1 MTPCVISAYP
11 APWKVK
17 VSSPHPM
24 GPVVMSGPGVRAIA
38 GGPVGTVAD
47 GELVAGA
54 GPEDAGLEGL
64 DAVDGPDA
72 LGAAVAPPVTAA
84 PEEPSLQPASAR
96 VPSTPETTARRL

>member
-1 MTPCVISAYP
+1 
-11 APWKVK
+11 
-17 VSSPHPM
+17 M

-38 GGPVGTVAD
+38 GGPVAD

-72 LGAAVAPPVTAA
+72 LGAAVAPPVTTA